1 MIPDLVALI
10 RSNLFVRRLLGIP
23 FLKVSFD
30 TLADLVLVTS
40 EEIKVHKAQAL
51 AKFLSDQLEPFASN
65 MSSSSNP
72 DKQEI
77 ESLQAQLEAEKTR
90 NNKSAD
96 GSQPVK
102 RRRIFRSKR
111 HPCLL

>member
-1 MIPDLVALI
+1 MIREKKWDLDDLAHQ
-10 RSNLFVRRLLGIP
+10 FCKEQ
-23 FLKVSFD
+23 KVENPSKSH
-30 TLADLVLVTS
+30 LTS